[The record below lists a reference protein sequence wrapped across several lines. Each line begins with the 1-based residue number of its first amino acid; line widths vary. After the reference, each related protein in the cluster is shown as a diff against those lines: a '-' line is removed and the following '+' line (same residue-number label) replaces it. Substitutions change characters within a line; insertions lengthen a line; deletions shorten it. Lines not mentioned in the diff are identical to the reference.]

1 MRAPVRKMEVE
12 ESFLYLAKITT
23 ERIVEFFWNLD
34 ESTLYILFRQMG
46 NGFDPSTKQNRTT
59 CRNELTVK

>member
-46 NGFDPSTKQNRTT
+46 NGFDPSTK
-59 CRNELTVK
+59 